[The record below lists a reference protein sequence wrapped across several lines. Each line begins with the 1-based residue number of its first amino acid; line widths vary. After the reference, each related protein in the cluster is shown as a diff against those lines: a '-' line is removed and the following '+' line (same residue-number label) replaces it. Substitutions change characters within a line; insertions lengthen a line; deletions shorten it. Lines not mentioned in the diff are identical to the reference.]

1 MLDRVP
7 RFHDI
12 MPAQADISATDGRDW
27 RMFIMKA
34 YGVAVEKN
42 LQRCPTVAE
51 LLDQAP
57 EVVSAVLSF
66 LAPGK
71 HIPEHRGPF
80 RAILR
85 FHLMQSMPRDGS
97 GVPACVMN
105 IDGVL
110 YRLGDG
116 ESLLWD
122 DTYPHEV
129 WNHSEK
135 VRIALLLEIW
145 RKDMPAD
152 VALLLQTILLTTKVA
167 IRMRG
172 ISYGG

>member
-1 MLDRVP
+1 
-7 RFHDI
+7 
-12 MPAQADISATDGRDW
+12 
-27 RMFIMKA
+27 
-34 YGVAVEKN
+34 
-42 LQRCPTVAE
+42 
-51 LLDQAP
+51 
-57 EVVSAVLSF
+57 
-66 LAPGK
+66 
-71 HIPEHRGPF
+71 
-80 RAILR
+80 
-85 FHLMQSMPRDGS
+85 MPRDGS

-129 WNHSEK
+129 WNHSDK
-135 VRIALLLEIW
+135 VRIALLLDIW